1 MGWCR
6 AQSGDG
12 GCQEDPGHPS
22 AAGSKDMRRVKLI
35 AVVVVSI
42 LTIVILVQN
51 TEPVQARI
59 LLWAVPMSLFLLMM
73 LTFFLGFV
81 VGILVPT
88 YFLRKPSG
96 KPKPGPD
103 PSR

>member
-1 MGWCR
+1 
-6 AQSGDG
+6 
-12 GCQEDPGHPS
+12 
-22 AAGSKDMRRVKLI
+22 MRRVKLI
-35 AVVVVSI
+35 AIVVVSL

-59 LLWAVPMSLFLLMM
+59 LLWGVQMSLALLMM

-81 VGILVPT
+81 VGILVAT

-96 KPKPGPD
+96 RSKMGPGQ
-103 PSR
+103 SR